1 MNKITET
8 TVIGVDGTF
17 ANNKIQII
25 KVKRTAEIK
34 MIVKA
39 FFGLIF

>member
-8 TVIGVDGTF
+8 TAIGVDGTF

-25 KVKRTAEIK
+25 KPKRTAEIN